1 MPSTPLFQQLET
13 LPALVETM
21 VPVLTKAIAE
31 AVPSET
37 AVRFNRVFLTG
48 CGDSYHAPV
57 NAELAFEQLA
67 GIPCEPMTAMQFARY
82 AVPFLPAGLQ
92 TLVTAVSVSGAVS
105 RTLEALR
112 LSRHKQV
119 TTAAITGS
127 RRTPLAKEAAIVI
140 ETAVPPL
147 PDELQGVI
155 VPGARSYFA
164 SQLALYLLALHL
176 GQSRGHLTSQQAAH
190 LRSELAMAAPAIA
203 QTVANGHDLARQL
216 AQEWHHADHL
226 VFCGAGPNFGTAMFG
241 AAKILEATGETA
253 VPQDTEEWAHLQYF
267 GKTAADGTPIP
278 TILINANGPDT
289 SRALEIA
296 AAAKAIDRRVA
307 VIAPADTPLAR
318 TPHADAVFALP
329 PIRECFSPLLTA
341 VPLLLLADARA
352 ELLQEPYFRGFG
364 GGRSV
369 EGGGGISRI
378 RSSQQL
384 DEPWSFE
391 VTP

>member
-1 MPSTPLFQQLET
+1 MPHTPLFQQLET
-13 LPALVETM
+13 LPSLVEQMVPALVD
-21 VPVLTKAIAE
+21 AIAD
-31 AVPSET
+31 ALPAET
-37 AVRFNRVFLTG
+37 AVSINRVFLTG

-57 NAELAFEQLA
+57 NAELAFELLA
-67 GIPCEPMTAMQFARY
+67 GVPCEPMTAMQFARY
-82 AVPFLPAGLQ
+82 AVPFLPAGKQ

-105 RTLEALR
+105 RTIEALR

-119 TTAAITGS
+119 TTAAITGNRS
-127 RRTPLAKEAAIVI
+127 TPLAKEAAIVI
-140 ETAVPPL
+140 EAAVPPL
-147 PDELQGVI
+147 PDELQGII

-164 SQLALYLLALHL
+164 SQLALYLLAIHL
-176 GQSRGHLTSQQAAH
+176 GQSNGRLTSQQAANLH
-190 LRSELAMAAPAIA
+190 AEVAAAAPAIA
-203 QTVANGHDLARQL
+203 QTVVNGSDLARRL
-216 AQEWHHADHL
+216 AQEWHNANHL

-241 AAKILEATGETA
+241 AAKILEASGETA

-267 GKTAADGTPIP
+267 GKTASTP
-278 TILINANGPDT
+278 TILLNANGPDT

-296 AAAKAIDRRVA
+296 TAAKHIGRRVA
-307 VIAPADTPLAR
+307 VIAPAGSPLVR
-318 TPHADAVFALP
+318 TPHADAAFTLP

-341 VPLLLLADARA
+341 VPLLLLADASA

-364 GGRSV
+364 GGRNV

-391 VTP
+391 VAP

>member
-13 LPALVETM
+13 LPALVEKM
-21 VPVLTKAIAE
+21 VPALTNAIAN
-31 AVPSET
+31 AIPAET
-37 AVRFNRVFLTG
+37 AVHIHRVFLTG

-57 NAELAFEQLA
+57 NAELAFELLA

-82 AVPFLPAGLQ
+82 AVPFLPEGKQ

-105 RTLEALR
+105 RTIEALR

-127 RRTPLAKEAAIVI
+127 RTTPLAKEAAIVI

-147 PDELQGVI
+147 PDELKGVI

-164 SQLALYLLALHL
+164 SQLALYLLAIHL
-176 GQSRGHLTSQQAAH
+176 GQNSGRLTSQQAAN
-190 LRSELAMAAPAIA
+190 LRAELAAAAPAIA
-203 QTVANGHDLARQL
+203 QTVANGHNLARQL
-216 AQEWHHADHL
+216 AQEWHSADHL

-267 GKTAADGTPIP
+267 GRTAPKGMVTP

-296 AAAKAIDRRVA
+296 TAAQTIGRRVA
-307 VIAPADTPLAR
+307 VIAPAHTPLAQS
-318 TPHADAVFALP
+318 PHADAVFALP
-329 PIRECFSPLLTA
+329 PVRECFSPLLTA

-364 GGRSV
+364 GGRSA

-378 RSSQQL
+378 RTSHQL
-384 DEPWSFE
+384 DEPWPFE